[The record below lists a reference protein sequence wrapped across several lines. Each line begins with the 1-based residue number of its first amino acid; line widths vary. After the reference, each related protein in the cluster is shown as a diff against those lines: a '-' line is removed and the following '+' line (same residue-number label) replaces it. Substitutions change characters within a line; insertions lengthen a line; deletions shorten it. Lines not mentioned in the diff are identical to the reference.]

1 MKISKSFD
9 QHVSYN
15 DSNNNYGSNNNMGV
29 ITIGNGQNMPINN
42 GNNNKSPFQ
51 TILYPSTNN

>member
-9 QHVSYN
+9 QHVNYN
-15 DSNNNYGSNNNMGV
+15 DSYNNYDSNNNMGV
-29 ITIGNGQNMPINN
+29 KIDNIQTMNN
-42 GNNNKSPFQ
+42 GNNNNNKSPFQ